1 VIMNVTVTNPTA
13 PGYVTAWPT
22 GQAQPTASNLNFAP
36 AQTIANLVLAPLSG
50 NGHVSLYNSA
60 GSTQLIADVAAWMPA
75 GADVHALV
83 PARLLD
89 TRPGTST
96 IDGQFVGGGALSP
109 QGTLDLIV
117 ANRGGVPASGV
128 AAVVLNV
135 TAVAPSAAG
144 FLTVWP
150 SAYQRPLASNLNFV
164 PGDVRPNL
172 VIAAVNNGA
181 VSLFNSAGGTHVVV
195 DVVGWIAPG
204 S

>member
-1 VIMNVTVTNPTA
+1 
-13 PGYVTAWPT
+13 
-22 GQAQPTASNLNFAP
+22 
-36 AQTIANLVLAPLSG
+36 
-50 NGHVSLYNSA
+50 
-60 GSTQLIADVAAWMPA
+60 
-75 GADVHALV
+75 
-83 PARLLD
+83 
-89 TRPGTST
+89 
-96 IDGQFVGGGALSP
+96 
-109 QGTLDLIV
+109 
-117 ANRGGVPASGV
+117 
-128 AAVVLNV
+128 V